1 MKKLLILFGF
11 IFLCGLNLT
20 CNSNE
25 VSAKEEEKTTSRIL
39 SEELKEILPELIK
52 IQNITLK
59 ESMQKR
65 GFDDSVLYSEV
76 ITTENFLYL
85 SLSSMDC
92 EFRPHTSFVEK
103 FNSHTVKFMVDTAS
117 YKSERYFDLK
127 GLNKIPVDEIQIC
140 DDWSFIQAKF
150 ELFRGKLKLTKISSF
165 FDNTFSDETFYD
177 KQDSTYLYQKGVLMI
192 EPEPEPKPVNQL

>member
-11 IFLCGLNLT
+11 IFLCGLNLN

-25 VSAKEEEKTTSRIL
+25 VSAKEEEKTASRIL
-39 SEELKEILPELIK
+39 SDELKEILPELIK

-65 GFDDSVLYSEV
+65 GFDGSVLYSEV
-76 ITTENFLYL
+76 ITTEKFLYL

-103 FNSHTVKFMVDTAS
+103 FNSHTVKFMLDTAS
-117 YKSERYFDLK
+117 YKSERYFNLK
-127 GLNKIPVDEIQIC
+127 GLNKIPVNEIQIC
-140 DDWSFIQAKF
+140 DDWYFIMAKF
-150 ELFRGKLKLTKISSF
+150 ELFNGKLKLTKISTF
-165 FDNTFSDETFYD
+165 FDNTYSDETFYD
-177 KQDSTYLYQKGVLMI
+177 KRDSAYLYQKEILMT
-192 EPEPEPKPVNQL
+192 EPEPVNQP

>member
-1 MKKLLILFGF
+1 MKRNILFTGF
-11 IFLCGLNLT
+11 IILGFMFQNCH
-20 CNSNE
+20 SNE
-25 VSAKEEEKTTSRIL
+25 VSAKEEEKTASRIL

-65 GFDDSVLYSEV
+65 GFDSSALYSEV
-76 ITTENFLYL
+76 IATENFLYL

-127 GLNKIPVDEIQIC
+127 GLNKIPAVETQIC
-140 DDWSFIQAKF
+140 DDWYFIRAKF
-150 ELFRGKLKLTKISSF
+150 ELFNGKLKLTKISTF
-165 FDNTFSDETFYD
+165 FDNTYSDETFYD
-177 KQDSTYLYQKGVLMI
+177 KRDSAYLYQKGVLMI
-192 EPEPEPKPVNQL
+192 EPEPVNQL